1 MINDYIRNEKNKK
14 LLLSCPLFHGMT
26 DDGLLNALAFFDGTI
41 KHFKKGEYVQTLLSP
56 VERFGLMLS
65 GTVQVYCDDID
76 GHNMIMAT
84 VERGETFAESLCF
97 TGIESYV
104 YIRAV
109 TDAEILMLST
119 KKLRSAECD
128 ISLAT
133 RFTEMLARRALAMN
147 DRIQVLSKISI
158 RQKIVTL
165 LSQYRIKFGKDNFIL
180 PFDRTNMAK
189 YLGIDRAS
197 LSRELS
203 KMKSEGLI
211 DFDKNKFIIKKI

>member
-1 MINDYIRNEKNKK
+1 MLKDYIKNEKFKK
-14 LLLSCPLFHGMT
+14 ILINCPLFRGMT
-26 DDGLLNALAFFDGTI
+26 DSDLLNALDFFDGTV
-41 KHFKKGEYVQTLLSP
+41 KSYKKGEYVQTLLSP

-76 GHNMIMAT
+76 GNSVIMAT
-84 VERGETFAESLCF
+84 VESGDTFAESLCF

-104 YIRAV
+104 YIQAV

-119 KKLRSAECD
+119 KKLRTTDCD
-128 ISLAT
+128 IALAT

-158 RQKIVTL
+158 RQKILTL
-165 LSQYRIKFGKDNFIL
+165 LGQYRTKLGTDELSL
-180 PFDRTNMAK
+180 PFDRTDMAK

-203 KMKSEGLI
+203 KMKAEGLI
-211 DFDKNKFIIKKI
+211 DFSKNKFLIKKI